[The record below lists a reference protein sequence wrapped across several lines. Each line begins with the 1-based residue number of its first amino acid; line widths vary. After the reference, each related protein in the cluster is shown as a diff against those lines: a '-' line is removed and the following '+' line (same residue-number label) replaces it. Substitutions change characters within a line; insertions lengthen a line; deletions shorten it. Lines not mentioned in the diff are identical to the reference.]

1 VLRLI
6 VSYSN
11 GIVECLS
18 SKKPV
23 SITYR
28 GSSRSRNAYPSRIR
42 VVEAHKCEGMDI
54 RVGFCGFISVRVCRY
69 IGVGDREYG

>member
-1 VLRLI
+1 

-23 SITYR
+23 SITHG
-28 GSSRSRNAYPSRIR
+28 GSGRSRNAYPSRIG
-42 VVEAHKCEGMDI
+42 VVEARKYKGVDVSI
-54 RVGFCGFISVRVCRY
+54 RVCGY
-69 IGVGDREYG
+69 MGVGDRECG

>member
-1 VLRLI
+1 

-18 SKKPV
+18 SKKPI

-28 GSSRSRNAYPSRIR
+28 RGSRLRNAYPSRIG
-42 VVEAHKCEGMDI
+42 VVEARKCEGMDI
-54 RVGFCGFISVRVCRY
+54 RVGVCRFVSVLCGY
-69 IGVGDREYG
+69 MGVGDRECG